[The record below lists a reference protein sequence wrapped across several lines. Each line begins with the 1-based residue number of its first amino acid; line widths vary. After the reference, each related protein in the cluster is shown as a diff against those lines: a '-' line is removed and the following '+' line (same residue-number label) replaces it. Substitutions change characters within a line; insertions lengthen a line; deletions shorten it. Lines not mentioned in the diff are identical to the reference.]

1 MLWLCWMQPIN
12 HIDWHHSE
20 WWKLLLRW
28 LAWVLESSAVEV
40 PWKDAY
46 GWPFGNFL
54 GAKCLFTAIV
64 LRRKAFGS
72 HKKGFNMSAD
82 SLYKLLWNIRSL
94 SKGFLFFT
102 NLYFSKMWRLGQKQ
116 TLPLTLL
123 AGVFAYR
130 IGSLFPKL
138 YVGWVEE

>member
-1 MLWLCWMQPIN
+1 MLWLCWMQSIN

-20 WWKLLLRW
+20 WWKLLLGQ
-28 LAWVLESSAVEV
+28 LAWVLERSIAKV

-46 GWPFGNFL
+46 GWPSGNFL

-72 HKKGFNMSAD
+72 YKKGFNMSAD

-94 SKGFLFFT
+94 SEGFLFLQT
-102 NLYFSKMWRLGQKQ
+102 CISAKCKGWVKKQ
-116 TLPLTLL
+116 LPLTLL
-123 AGVFAYR
+123 AGGFAYR

-138 YVGWVEE
+138 YIGWVEE

>member
-1 MLWLCWMQPIN
+1 MLWLCWMQSIN

-20 WWKLLLRW
+20 WWKLLFRQ
-28 LAWVLESSAVEV
+28 LAWVLESSTAKV

-54 GAKCLFTAIV
+54 GAKCLFTTIV

-72 HKKGFNMSAD
+72 YKKGFNMSAD

-94 SKGFLFFT
+94 SKGFLFLQT
-102 NLYFSKMWRLGQKQ
+102 CISAKCEGWVKKQ
-116 TLPLTLL
+116 LPLTLL

-138 YVGWVEE
+138 YTDWVEE